1 MRLPHRVAVSSDP
14 IASWWYF
21 HGRDDVLR
29 VVTSSF
35 RVTEFLHRVRKL
47 EAMTNAMPRGV
58 FSTLSAPSQTFFA
71 DLSVTV
77 GAPQEVGSTGQG
89 FRRLIPITGGS
100 VVGDGWTANVLAG
113 GADFQLVVSDR
124 LALLD
129 ARYCIQTDG
138 GDLIY
143 VKNRAVRS
151 GPPELMAKLLR
162 GELLDAASTAL
173 IYFRCSPTFET
184 ASPAL
189 SWITERMFT
198 GTGARHPNKVVMR
211 FFALE

>member
-1 MRLPHRVAVSSDP
+1 MPTAV
-14 IASWWYF
+14 
-21 HGRDDVLR
+21 
-29 VVTSSF
+29 
-35 RVTEFLHRVRKL
+35 FLNLAV
-47 EAMTNAMPRGV
+47 P
-58 FSTLSAPSQTFFA
+58 PQTFFA

-77 GAPQEVGSTGQG
+77 GPPQEVGSTAQG
-89 FRRLIPITGGS
+89 FRRVIPIIGGS
-100 VVGDGWTANVLAG
+100 ATGVGWTAQVLAG

-129 ARYCIQTDG
+129 ARYCLQTDG

-143 VKNRAVRS
+143 VQNRAVRS

-162 GELLDAASTAL
+162 GEQLDDASAAQ

-189 SWITERMFT
+189 RWINERMFT
-198 GTGARHPNKVVMR
+198 GTGARHPDKVVMR
-211 FFALE
+211 FFTLG

>member
-1 MRLPHRVAVSSDP
+1 
-14 IASWWYF
+14 
-21 HGRDDVLR
+21 
-29 VVTSSF
+29 
-35 RVTEFLHRVRKL
+35 
-47 EAMTNAMPRGV
+47 MTNAMPTAV
-58 FSTLSAPSQTFFA
+58 FLNLAVPPQTFFA

-77 GAPQEVGSTGQG
+77 GPPQEVGSTAQG
-89 FRRLIPITGGS
+89 FRRVIPIIGGS
-100 VVGDGWTANVLAG
+100 ATGVGWTAQVLAG

-129 ARYCIQTDG
+129 ARYCLQTDG

-143 VKNRAVRS
+143 VQNRAVRS

-162 GELLDAASTAL
+162 GEQLDDASAAQ

-189 SWITERMFT
+189 RWINERMFT
-198 GTGARHPNKVVMR
+198 GTGARHPDKVVMR
-211 FFALE
+211 FFTLG